1 MNYAEMS
8 DLQVNIAVASKLA
21 VNAKVED
28 GALFTSKIHDGEN
41 VISVT
46 TVTDFCNNPSD
57 TWPIIVENGVCI
69 TSPAVDGER
78 WRAMIYTSNKN
89 YSWSDKNPLRAAMIV
104 FLMMNEDK

>member
-8 DLQVNIAVASKLA
+8 DFEINKL
-21 VNAKVED
+21 V
-28 GALFTSKIHDGEN
+28 TSKYLLTDRWKYNEKEKGFIFESDGYFCR
-41 VISVT
+41 IY
-46 TVTDFCNNPSD
+46 DYCNNPLNAWS
-57 TWPIIVENGVCI
+57 IIVENGVCI

-104 FLMMNEDK
+104 FLMMNEGK